1 MERFFKLYDQSISK
15 PLLLPIKCIIAT
27 YMLNHPTGIEL
38 KFGTEV
44 LLDAIGDCAGRQVVE
59 GPGIRQKVSVKVL

>member
-1 MERFFKLYDQSISK
+1 MMT
-15 PLLLPIKCIIAT
+15 T
-27 YMLNHPTGIEL
+27 YMFDHPTGVEL

-59 GPGIRQKVSVKVL
+59 VPGIRQKVSIKVLLESNVR